1 MDFQSCNSTTTIWL
15 SKWLKSQDW
24 NSRRWSSELNIWPQ
38 LVIIYLI
45 FFLESLIPGAGAY
58 ELAASQELFK
68 FKDTIKGKARLG
80 VQAYAEAI
88 LIIPKTIGN

>member
-1 MDFQSCNSTTTIWL
+1 MCVLLFEYIFH
-15 SKWLKSQDW
+15 
-24 NSRRWSSELNIWPQ
+24 IVWPIKI
-38 LVIIYLI
+38 V
-45 FFLESLIPGAGAY
+45 FFFFKECLIPGAGAY

-80 VQAYAEAI
+80 VQAFAEAL